1 MSDVSRAFQ
10 LCQNG
15 AEAEL
20 ASMLQSRTID
30 AAACQTTGMYS
41 GWSLLH
47 AAASKGHMRIVQML
61 LAAGAPASACNPQ
74 SLTPAQ
80 VAHEKGHTAVAAL
93 LQQAELSPGAALG
106 AAAAVG
112 KAFNLCLSG
121 KDAELSKMLNEGAIA
136 ASACQTRGMYAG
148 WSLLH
153 AAAMK
158 GHEHIVEVLLAFGA
172 SGKLTTPKGKT
183 AAQLANDM
191 GHSTLAALLR
201 GTEPAA
207 AGVAVPASFGA
218 ASDSEPQSSTLLPP
232 SAPAS
237 VLPMAAPPP
246 QGAGQ
251 VPSPQWIACGKFGE
265 RRCRFGGA
273 CPNRLCGFAHPTT
286 WQFLRPQKPPPTAG
300 EPSLTEPAV
309 PEPAV
314 VWIPSGKF
322 GNRRC
327 REGGACHNAQCGFA
341 HPSDWVHFHGEYLG
355 YVTSPWLGWSGP
367 TAEDAWQAE
376 QMAWPMGG
384 PMGPGHGPG
393 MGTAEG
399 AGGGEDGGGE
409 LNEEESAWLE
419 HQLEQQMALHEEEEL
434 DEEEQ
439 KVHEEE
445 GLALHESSATDT
457 FDPQPLIPRRA
468 ATVPAP
474 REAMV
479 SSPALAPRRMHSEPA
494 RLSRRLLSESSVA
507 HRSSIVCEQ
516 VPWRVAEKAL
526 RTPSSGV
533 VLHLP
538 SLFHYPRSAP
548 LVSVVL
554 GERITDECIDRVHT
568 LGSLPHMAPL
578 CAVSRHPV
586 EPKSAL
592 FFGWPELGTFAH
604 ADATGPW
611 FVRHPWQTL
620 LTVLNGVAVGLCAL
634 HGAGEAHGAVTPAA
648 VGVRR
653 DGSAWLLPC
662 GSLHVRPSGSATLG
676 EKALARDA
684 DLRGVGQLLHEL
696 ASAGASAV
704 TTVAEVSTG
713 EAGADE
719 ALAAEFDRAC
729 RTSLSLAYESLMTG
743 EEEAMAEERVMEER
757 RAAHLRELV
766 RIANPCMD
774 SSRIE
779 ALDEP
784 SQLEAV
790 VQMFHGQGL
799 LCKDAPPPDAADATE
814 DAGMSTGEGR
824 HIACS
829 GFHSALHIPREVS
842 RALLDLAHKCEA
854 LELTML
860 EVASK
865 LADVLRMSVLSSS
878 VSAGDL
884 PPATQRWSR
893 LRVLIT
899 AAAAFT
905 GASVTPAATCLIC
918 LSEVSTRCGLACP
931 EGHLICSECLQ
942 GYICSLAGSAK
953 LRSSNGSFEC
963 LGAHEQPF
971 SFDRSRVEPL
981 LYGDG
986 LRLYLETMETFGS
999 PDGEVFT
1006 PESIQPKLHEALNLT
1021 CPSCEEICDPD
1032 PDGCIA
1038 MRCSRCNVAFCW
1050 LCFEVCGSDAHPHC
1064 REVHGGYF
1072 PPRAIVD
1079 RWSRRLRWRRV
1090 DRLLLRSFGCRMP
1103 ERQEALRL
1111 CERILADNETR
1122 LWPFPSMEP
1131 SVGGTMAVMPHVHAA
1146 QFGLIDEL
1154 ESLLD
1159 DMPQLLDQT
1168 DDRGMS
1174 ALMAAAHGG
1183 HAAVVTVLLEHGA
1196 DVGSRDDRG
1205 VSALDYAVREDR
1217 REVALAILTHAGHD
1231 GLEVLFQR
1239 RERRGGLIPH
1249 EATLLHCYC
1258 WAEAARYDDILQLL
1272 SAHPRIVELRK
1283 WKSIGKPQA
1292 SDASGSSS
1300 GASCT
1305 PALTALQPEFQAGAI
1320 AFGVPS
1326 PAATSDVNPFAV
1338 AASAHALAPQL
1349 PPGFSLGV
1357 APPAPAPA
1365 RAWLKGR
1372 QKTP

>member
-47 AAASKGHMRIVQML
+47 AAASKGHMRMVQML

-93 LQQAELSPGAALG
+93 LQQAEASPGAALG
-106 AAAAVG
+106 VAAAVG

-121 KDAELSKMLNEGAIA
+121 KDAELFKMLNEGAIS

-158 GHEHIVEVLLAFGA
+158 GHEHI
-172 SGKLTTPKGKT
+172 
-183 AAQLANDM
+183 
-191 GHSTLAALLR
+191 
-201 GTEPAA
+201 
-207 AGVAVPASFGA
+207 
-218 ASDSEPQSSTLLPP
+218 
-232 SAPAS
+232 
-237 VLPMAAPPP
+237 
-246 QGAGQ
+246 
-251 VPSPQWIACGKFGE
+251 
-265 RRCRFGGA
+265 
-273 CPNRLCGFAHPTT
+273 
-286 WQFLRPQKPPPTAG
+286 
-300 EPSLTEPAV
+300 
-309 PEPAV
+309 PAV

-439 KVHEEE
+439 K
-445 GLALHESSATDT
+445 
-457 FDPQPLIPRRA
+457 
-468 ATVPAP
+468 
-474 REAMV
+474 
-479 SSPALAPRRMHSEPA
+479 
-494 RLSRRLLSESSVA
+494 
-507 HRSSIVCEQ
+507 
-516 VPWRVAEKAL
+516 
-526 RTPSSGV
+526 
-533 VLHLP
+533 
-538 SLFHYPRSAP
+538 
-548 LVSVVL
+548 
-554 GERITDECIDRVHT
+554 
-568 LGSLPHMAPL
+568 
-578 CAVSRHPV
+578 
-586 EPKSAL
+586 
-592 FFGWPELGTFAH
+592 
-604 ADATGPW
+604 
-611 FVRHPWQTL
+611 TL

-684 DLRGVGQLLHEL
+684 DLRGVGQLLYEL

-799 LCKDAPPPDAADATE
+799 LCKEAPPPDAADAAE
-814 DAGMSTGEGR
+814 DAGMSTSEGR
-824 HIACS
+824 HIACG

-918 LSEVSTRCGLACP
+918 LSEVSTRRGLACP

-1183 HAAVVTVLLEHGA
+1183 HAAVVTVLLERGA

-1205 VSALDYAVREDR
+1205 
-1217 REVALAILTHAGHD
+1217 
-1231 GLEVLFQR
+1231 
-1239 RERRGGLIPH
+1239 
-1249 EATLLHCYC
+1249 
-1258 WAEAARYDDILQLL
+1258 
-1272 SAHPRIVELRK
+1272 
-1283 WKSIGKPQA
+1283 
-1292 SDASGSSS
+1292 
-1300 GASCT
+1300 
-1305 PALTALQPEFQAGAI
+1305 
-1320 AFGVPS
+1320 
-1326 PAATSDVNPFAV
+1326 
-1338 AASAHALAPQL
+1338 
-1349 PPGFSLGV
+1349 
-1357 APPAPAPA
+1357 
-1365 RAWLKGR
+1365 
-1372 QKTP
+1372 